1 MFGASFF
8 TPGASSSQPPPQKM
22 PNAPASDHT
31 NEESIVSLFQALRN
45 QLGQDLRSIT
55 SNEIEVISI
64 RWTFSRVTPSY
75 LPAMSQS
82 FGSYRKYWMIITT
95 LLLSQD
101 AGMRLWKPRSASF
114 CCLPKNY
121 MSEKVE
127 SGREALRAWVG
138 SRLISRIL
146 KRRYRSWLSH

>member
-8 TPGASSSQPPPQKM
+8 TPGASSSQPPPQKI

-82 FGSYRKYWMIITT
+82 FGSYRKYWIHDFASIPGRRDAIMKTKECLV
-95 LLLSQD
+95 LLL
-101 AGMRLWKPRSASF
+101 A
-114 CCLPKNY
+114 
-121 MSEKVE
+121 
-127 SGREALRAWVG
+127 
-138 SRLISRIL
+138 
-146 KRRYRSWLSH
+146 

>member
-64 RWTFSRVTPSY
+64 RWTFSRVTPRNPYRNVRHPFFGLSGAVPWFSCCVC
-75 LPAMSQS
+75 LFGRCASALFVFGAAVFRLS
-82 FGSYRKYWMIITT
+82 F
-95 LLLSQD
+95 
-101 AGMRLWKPRSASF
+101 
-114 CCLPKNY
+114 
-121 MSEKVE
+121 
-127 SGREALRAWVG
+127 
-138 SRLISRIL
+138 
-146 KRRYRSWLSH
+146 